1 MMIRVLGCQLH
12 DDGTI
17 VVEWLDED
25 DHQPELTVIKQTS
38 ITVRGQEDWDRVGYY
53 AKELRGDL
61 EELIAWTEKY
71 RLGQLPN
78 QQ

>member
-1 MMIRVLGCQLH
+1 MIRVLGCQLS

-25 DHQPELTVIKQTS
+25 EHVPQGTVVRQTA
-38 ITVRGQEDWDRVGYY
+38 ITQRGQEDWVRVGYY

-61 EELIAWTEKY
+61 EELIAWFEKY
-71 RLGQLPN
+71 RLGQMPD
-78 QQ
+78 Q